1 MRDFFVYSSFSL
13 DLDIFRTLKHSVIIS
28 IVMCTVTR
36 NDVIRKIENLNVAQ
50 FEMLFAHVI
59 PVCQSVYQ
67 KLIIK
72 MLIHSW
78 NSNLDVCRVFHTCK
92 ATDTF

>member
-1 MRDFFVYSSFSL
+1 
-13 DLDIFRTLKHSVIIS
+13 
-28 IVMCTVTR
+28 
-36 NDVIRKIENLNVAQ
+36 
-50 FEMLFAHVI
+50 MLFAHVI
-59 PVCQSVYQ
+59 PVCESVYQ

-92 ATDTF
+92 ATDTVLILHLIVGVGESLNYVQDQPMFIQCIVFAWN

>member
-1 MRDFFVYSSFSL
+1 
-13 DLDIFRTLKHSVIIS
+13 
-28 IVMCTVTR
+28 
-36 NDVIRKIENLNVAQ
+36 
-50 FEMLFAHVI
+50 MLFAHVI

-78 NSNLDVCRVFHTCK
+78 NSNLDVCQVFHTCK
-92 ATDTF
+92 ATDTVLILHLIVGVGGSLNYVEDQTMFIQCIVFA